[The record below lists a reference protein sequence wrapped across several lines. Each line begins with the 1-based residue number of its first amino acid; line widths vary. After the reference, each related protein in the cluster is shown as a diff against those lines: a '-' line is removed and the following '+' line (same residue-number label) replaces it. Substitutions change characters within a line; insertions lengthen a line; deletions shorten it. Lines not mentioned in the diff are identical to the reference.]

1 MNAINPITND
11 KQTNDH
17 KTNDHKITKGDLNHI
32 FWNLQSMSFSYNY
45 EKQQMIGFAHCMI
58 PVLNRLYKDADKETR
73 VRAMQRHL
81 EYFNTQVNAGALVL
95 GITAAMEEKTTEDE
109 KEAVVSVKAGLMG
122 PFAGLGDSLLKFT
135 WMPICGS
142 IGAAFAL
149 QGNLFGAILMFLL
162 FNFVNLSTKYFFI
175 HYGYNKGVDL
185 IEQSKNSNI
194 IQRISNL
201 ANVVGVMV
209 LGSLIATS
217 VKVATPLIIQ
227 VGEQSIKVQEMFDK
241 VMPNFLTLLF
251 SLGIFFLIRK
261 FQGKYTV
268 TLIIAVM
275 VLGVL
280 GAMFGILK

>member
-1 MNAINPITND
+1 MNNE
-11 KQTNDH
+11 K
-17 KTNDHKITKGDLNHI
+17 KITKKDLNSV
-32 FWNLQSMSFSYNY
+32 FWRIQTIPFSFNY
-45 EKQQMIGFAHCMI
+45 EKLQTIGFAHCMI
-58 PVLNRLYKDADKETR
+58 PILERLYKDADKETR
-73 VRAMQRHL
+73 IRAMKRHF
-81 EYFNTQVNAGALVL
+81 EFFNTQVNAGALVL
-95 GITAAMEEKTTEDE
+95 GVTAAVEEKTTEDE
-109 KEAVVSVKAGLMG
+109 KDAVISLKAGLMG

-149 QGNLFGAILMFLL
+149 QGNIIGPILMFFIYNL
-162 FNFVNLSTKYFFI
+162 VNICTKYFFV

-209 LGSLIATS
+209 LGSLIATT
-217 VKVATPLIIQ
+217 VKVSTPLLIE

-241 VMPNFLTLLF
+241 VMPNLLTILF
-251 SLGIFFLIRK
+251 ALGIFFLVRK

-268 TLIIAVM
+268 TLIIGVM
-275 VLGVL
+275 VIGVILSILGVL
-280 GAMFGILK
+280 N

>member
-1 MNAINPITND
+1 MSNE
-11 KQTNDH
+11 
-17 KTNDHKITKGDLNHI
+17 HKITKKDLNRI
-32 FWNLQSMSFSYNY
+32 FWNLQTMSFSYNY
-45 EKQQMIGFAHCMI
+45 EKQQMIGVSHCMI
-58 PVLNRLYKDADKETR
+58 PVLDRLYKDADKETR

-81 EYFNTQVNAGALVL
+81 EFFNTQINAGALIL
-95 GITAAMEEKTTEDE
+95 GVTAAMEEKTKEDE

-149 QGNLFGAILMFLL
+149 QGNIIGPILMFLM
-162 FNFVNLSTKYFFI
+162 FNFVNVFSKYFFI

-209 LGSLIATS
+209 LGSLIATT
-217 VKVATPLIIQ
+217 VKVSTPLLIE

-251 SLGIFFLIRK
+251 ALGTFFLVKK

-268 TLIIAVM
+268 TLILGVM
-275 VLGVL
+275 VIGVL
-280 GAMFGILK
+280 LSVFGVLK

>member
-1 MNAINPITND
+1 MNTEN
-11 KQTNDH
+11 
-17 KTNDHKITKGDLNHI
+17 KITKKDLNRM
-32 FWNLQSMSFSYNY
+32 FWNLQTMSFSYNY
-45 EKQQMIGFAHCMI
+45 EKQQMIGFAHCMT
-58 PVLNRLYKDADKETR
+58 PVLDRLYKDADKETR
-73 VRAMQRHL
+73 VRAMERHL
-81 EYFNTQVNAGALVL
+81 EFFNTQINAGALIL
-95 GITAAMEEKTTEDE
+95 GITAAMEEKTAEEE

-135 WMPICGS
+135 WFPICGS

-149 QGNLFGAILMFLL
+149 QGNIIGPILMFLMYNL
-162 FNFVNLSTKYFFI
+162 VNIFSKYFFI

-209 LGSLIATS
+209 LGSLIATT
-217 VKVATPLIIQ
+217 VKVSTPLMIE

-251 SLGIFFLIRK
+251 ALGMFFLVKR

-268 TLIIAVM
+268 SLILGVM
-275 VLGVL
+275 VIGVIL
-280 GAMFGILK
+280 SVFGILK

>member
-1 MNAINPITND
+1 MNNE
-11 KQTNDH
+11 K
-17 KTNDHKITKGDLNHI
+17 KITKKDLNSV
-32 FWNLQSMSFSYNY
+32 FWRIQTIPFSFNY
-45 EKQQMIGFAHCMI
+45 EKLQTIGFAHCMI
-58 PVLNRLYKDADKETR
+58 PILDRLYKDADKETR
-73 VRAMQRHL
+73 IRAMKRHF
-81 EYFNTQVNAGALVL
+81 EFFNTQVNAGALIL
-95 GITAAMEEKTTEDE
+95 GVTAAMEEKTTEEE
-109 KEAVVSVKAGLMG
+109 KDAVISLKAGLMG

-149 QGNLFGAILMFLL
+149 QGNVIGPILMFFIYNL
-162 FNFVNLSTKYFFI
+162 VNIFTKYFFV

-209 LGSLIATS
+209 LGSLIATT
-217 VKVATPLIIQ
+217 VKVSTPLLIE

-241 VMPNFLTLLF
+241 VMPNLLTILF
-251 SLGIFFLIRK
+251 ALGVFYLVRK

-268 TLIIAVM
+268 SLIIAVM
-275 VLGVL
+275 VIGVIL
-280 GAMFGILK
+280 SMLGILH

>member
-1 MNAINPITND
+1 MINE
-11 KQTNDH
+11 K
-17 KTNDHKITKGDLNHI
+17 KITKKDLNRI
-32 FWNLQSMSFSYNY
+32 FWNLQTMSFSYNY
-45 EKQQMIGFAHCMI
+45 EKMQMIGFAHCMT
-58 PVLNRLYKDADKETR
+58 PVLDRLYHDADKETR
-73 VRAMQRHL
+73 VRAMNRHL
-81 EYFNTQVNAGALVL
+81 EFFNCQINANALIL
-95 GITAAMEEKTTEDE
+95 GVTAAMEEKTKEEE

-149 QGNLFGAILMFLL
+149 QGNIIGPILMFLIY
-162 FNFVNLSTKYFFI
+162 NIVNILTKYFFI

-209 LGSLIATS
+209 LGSLIATT
-217 VKVATPLIIQ
+217 VKVSTPLAIN
-227 VGEQSIKVQEMFDK
+227 VGEQSVKIQEMFDK
-241 VMPNFLTLLF
+241 VMPNFLTLMF
-251 SLGIFFLIRK
+251 ALGTFFLVKK

-268 TLIIAVM
+268 TLILSVM
-275 VLGVL
+275 VIGVIL
-280 GAMFGILK
+280 SVFGILK